1 MALKDDVIKRIPDE
15 IVKQRVEAMPEFHRL
30 AKSLEWAEN
39 RKDMKRIIS
48 FKRQIADLGIRV
60 IDNMAHQ
67 IIASWEHEGTITQ
80 HVSTDRALDYALNK
94 IAIMA
99 THELMQSFIKDVI
112 AWYNREG
119 VGVSLDGTNQ
129 DPINKAS
136 CELYDLVTKEIEG
149 HYGKMNDKQR
159 ELWTDEADRI
169 YSYVRKRIEVFHR
182 KMLRLTAKEVKAR
195 EAATATA

>member
-48 FKRQIADLGIRV
+48 FKTQIAELSARA
-60 IDNMAHQ
+60 IDSLANQ
-67 IIASWEHEGTITQ
+67 IIASWEKEGTITQ
-80 HVSTDRALDYALNK
+80 HVSTNRAEEYALNK

-99 THELMQSFIKDVI
+99 THELMQSFILDVI
-112 AWYNREG
+112 AWYKSEG

-136 CELYDLVTKEIEG
+136 CELHALISKEIEG
-149 HYGKMNDKQR
+149 HYGKMNESQR
-159 ELWTDEADRI
+159 KLWTDEADRI
-169 YSYVRKRIEVFHR
+169 YEYVRGRIAVFHR

>member
-1 MALKDDVIKRIPDE
+1 M
-15 IVKQRVEAMPEFHRL
+15 
-30 AKSLEWAEN
+30 
-39 RKDMKRIIS
+39 
-48 FKRQIADLGIRV
+48 QIADLGTKV
-60 IDNMAHQ
+60 IDNMANQ
-67 IIASWEHEGTITQ
+67 IIASWEKNGTITQ
-80 HVSTDRALDYALNK
+80 HVSTNKAEEYALTK

-99 THELMQSFIKDVI
+99 THELMQSFILDVI
-112 AWYNREG
+112 AWYKSEG

-136 CELYDLVTKEIEG
+136 CELHALISKEIEG

-182 KMLRLTAKEVKAR
+182 KMLRLTAKADKERNTTINKQKER
-195 EAATATA
+195 I